1 MIRRLL
7 LALLLVLVPLP
18 AWVALPAWAQA
29 VKPAP
34 KEATEPIM
42 KQLDAFRRG
51 DFDTAYTFAS
61 AEIREQF
68 DRPAF
73 EQMVRGGYPE
83 IAQSTFATVVSSAIT
98 PDGHAY
104 VAVKV
109 RGANGNS
116 VEAFYDLVLE
126 SGQWKING
134 VASKPDPGLV
144 DLNEPSLLFPSPLW
158 GEGRVRGD
166 LVRET

>member
-1 MIRRLL
+1 VSRRLL
-7 LALLLVLVPLP
+7 LALLLVLV
-18 AWVALPAWAQA
+18 AAPAWAQT

-42 KQLDAFRRG
+42 QQLEAFRRG

-68 DRPAF
+68 DRSAF
-73 EQMVRGGYPE
+73 EQMVKGGYPE
-83 IAQSTFATVVSSAIT
+83 IAESTFAAIVSSAIA

-116 VEAFYDLVLE
+116 VEAFYELILE
-126 SGQWKING
+126 SGLRKING
-134 VASKPDPGLV
+134 VAAKPDPL
-144 DLNEPSLLFPSPLW
+144 EASFPPYSPLPS
-158 GEGRVRGD
+158 GERAG
-166 LVRET
+166 